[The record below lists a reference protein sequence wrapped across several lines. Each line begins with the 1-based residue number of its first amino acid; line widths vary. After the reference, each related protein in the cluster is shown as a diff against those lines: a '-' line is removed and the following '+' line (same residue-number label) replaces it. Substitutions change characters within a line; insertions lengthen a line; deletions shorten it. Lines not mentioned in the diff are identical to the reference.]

1 MHLRRP
7 YLNIRALTVFL
18 IAAVP
23 LLALGLM
30 LVLSNAQA
38 QLRESFGR
46 QLEQA
51 AERTAAAVDAYVY
64 RRIIDVSLLARLPEL
79 RDAAGASTRAPYD
92 ARKVAE
98 LDRAWSASRA
108 VPPALASD
116 APGLRVAPSA
126 RHRRAGSGVP
136 RDSPDRPGADV
147 LRRCPACPLTTTR
160 RTRTGG
166 ARRST
171 RARWAAS
178 RSATCGG
185 TKARRVYALEI
196 AAPVPETSGAGTAG
210 ILKVVADV
218 RELLAAVAGGSGDAD
233 ADPEGRLDRVQPRAP
248 APGGRFFAND
258 GLQAHLARASDGE
271 PRLHFVAS
279 HPDGR
284 QLVGIAPSQ
293 LGLSYPN
300 LTWFVAVWQA
310 EEELLAPLRTQLWQW
325 LFLLALTGAIVLA
338 LALWFSMRL
347 IAPPTD
353 TEMQLVEHAK
363 LPRLE
368 EREAE
373 EPVATTATE
382 PPRRVVGA
390 VPAFALSR
398 YGEAGAIGPYDS
410 VRLGRK
416 FAARIFFRR
425 RMLFGVTSTSSS
437 SLMNSIACS
446 RPSFR
451 GGMRRTAS
459 SAVDARMLVC
469 FFSFVTFTSR
479 SFGARVLADDHAL
492 VDLRGGLDEDLAA
505 LLEVR
510 DRVRGRGP
518 GPVGDERPGRP

>member
-64 RRIIDVSLLARLPEL
+64 RRIIDASLLARLPEL
-79 RDAAGASTRAPYD
+79 REAAGASSRAPYD

-108 VPPALASD
+108 VPPALAAMLQGS
-116 APGLRVAPSA
+116 ASRLLRDIVGQDPVY
-126 RHRRAGSGVP
+126 REILLTDRAGRLAAVSGVSTDYDQSDEDWW
-136 RDSPDRPGADV
+136 RAAFDESALGRVTVSDV
-147 LRRCPACPLTTTR
+147 
-160 RTRTGG
+160 
-166 ARRST
+166 
-171 RARWAAS
+171 RWDE
-178 RSATCGG
+178 SA
-185 TKARRVYALEI
+185 RVYALEI
-196 AAPVPETSGAGTAG
+196 SAPVPETSGAGTAG

-218 RELLAAVAGGSGDAD
+218 RELLAAVAGGTGDAMLIRKD
-233 ADPEGRLDRVQPRAP
+233 GSIVFSRRAP

-271 PRLHFVAS
+271 PRLHFVAP

-347 IAPPTD
+347 VAPPTD
-353 TEMQLVEHAK
+353 YEMQLVEHAK

-368 EREAE
+368 EREE
-373 EPVATTATE
+373 EQIVATTGSET
-382 PPRRVVGA
+382 RR
-390 VPAFALSR
+390 
-398 YGEAGAIGPYDS
+398 AG
-410 VRLGRK
+410 
-416 FAARIFFRR
+416 
-425 RMLFGVTSTSSS
+425 
-437 SLMNSIACS
+437 
-446 RPSFR
+446 
-451 GGMRRTAS
+451 
-459 SAVDARMLVC
+459 
-469 FFSFVTFTSR
+469 
-479 SFGARVLADDHAL
+479 
-492 VDLRGGLDEDLAA
+492 
-505 LLEVR
+505 
-510 DRVRGRGP
+510 
-518 GPVGDERPGRP
+518 